1 MTSQTSHQ
9 LTDIR
14 TLDALHDFYVE
25 AVNHA
30 VAEDRMDLV
39 ETLTAEYDREA
50 ALLAA

>member
-1 MTSQTSHQ
+1 MTSHQ
-9 LTDIR
+9 LTEIR
-14 TLDALHDFYVE
+14 SLDALHDLYVE

-50 ALLAA
+50 HALRAA

>member
-14 TLDALHDFYVE
+14 TLEALHDFYVE

-30 VAEDRMDLV
+30 VAEDRMDIV
-39 ETLTAEYDREA
+39 ESLTAEYDREA
-50 ALLAA
+50 ASMAA